1 MKWSIPWRW
10 RYGFSHYTTGRLWR
24 LAELWQGFKAR
35 HETLARVGP
44 HGRLPFHRQPE
55 AEYFKN
61 NYLSK

>member
-44 HGRLPFHRQPE
+44 HGRLPFHRQP
-55 AEYFKN
+55 
-61 NYLSK
+61 